1 MTVQPRVPP
10 QGTKASKL
18 VTEKTYGVN
27 VAEETLILT
36 GEFVGETH
44 RVLEDTQIHPSGN
57 QHQKGPI
64 CLWVAE
70 EVTESLPQAKQAALF
85 PFGPL
90 PHRWR
95 HNAGIWVAPPWQ
107 ILKAPPLTM

>member
-44 RVLEDTQIHPSGN
+44 RVLECTKAHPPRD
-57 QHQKGPI
+57 QHQRGPI
-64 CLWVAE
+64 
-70 EVTESLPQAKQAALF
+70 
-85 PFGPL
+85 
-90 PHRWR
+90 
-95 HNAGIWVAPPWQ
+95 
-107 ILKAPPLTM
+107 